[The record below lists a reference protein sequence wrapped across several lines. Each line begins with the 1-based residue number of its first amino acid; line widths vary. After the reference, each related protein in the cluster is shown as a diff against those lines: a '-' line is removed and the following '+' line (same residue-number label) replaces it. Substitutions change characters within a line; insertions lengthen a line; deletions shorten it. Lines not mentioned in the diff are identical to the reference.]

1 METQQVVE
9 RRPEAQQRARR
20 LSPDARRASILDA
33 ATQLLAERGPTF
45 STLDLARAAGVSEAT
60 IFRYFPDKASLVEA
74 TREQLLGLDTLLPRL
89 AAARDL
95 PTLPQRLAAA
105 AHAVNPRLER
115 TARTLTNLEYRHPD
129 GSDAITQLLAALTPL
144 FDGVEAGLDAEQLAG
159 VFLGALLGN
168 MVLSA
173 GGGAESVDTD
183 RLVDVVLHGVLGH
196 DHS

>member
-1 METQQVVE
+1 MDTQQETQ
-9 RRPEAQQRARR
+9 PRARR

-33 ATQLLAERGPTF
+33 ATLLLAERGPTF
-45 STLDLARAAGVSEAT
+45 STLDLARAAAVSEAT

-89 AAARDL
+89 AAAREL

-115 TARTLTNLEYRHPD
+115 TARTLTNLEYRRPD

-144 FDGVEAGLDAEQLAG
+144 FDDAVDGLRAEQLAG
-159 VFLGALLGN
+159 VFLGSLLGN
-168 MVLSA
+168 MVLTAS
-173 GGGAESVDTD
+173 GGAAAVDID
-183 RLVDVVLHGVLGH
+183 RLVDVVLHGILGQH
-196 DHS
+196 DS